1 MSAEQINQVDSMKIF
16 MLSGMSES
24 GKSSAGRYFE
34 SNGVPRLKIRDILF
48 RMYQKTDRSVGFE
61 SWSWTIENQGSPFYA
76 SFAQEAIALMSEI
89 KCNYISLESLHGIKM
104 AGGLKDVL
112 DDRLKIIFIDIP
124 FEVRVR
130 RQMGR
135 AGLTDESYA
144 RALLLERDQQK
155 LLQGTPEI
163 KKIADYIVD
172 NSGQIEDLYELLN
185 RILINEKQRL

>member
-1 MSAEQINQVDSMKIF
+1 MNPEQINQVDCKKIF

-34 SNGVPRLKIRDILF
+34 SRGIPRLKIRDVLSS
-48 RMYQKTDRSVGFE
+48 MYQRTNKSVKFE

-76 SFAQEAIALMSEI
+76 SFAQETMDLMSEI
-89 KCNYISLESLHGIKM
+89 KCDYISLESLHGIKM
-104 AGGLKDVL
+104 AWGLKNVL

-124 FEVRVR
+124 VEIRVR

-135 AGLTDESYA
+135 AGLADENYA

-155 LLQGTPEI
+155 LLQGTSEI
-163 KKIADYIVD
+163 KEMADYIVD
-172 NSGQIEDLYELLN
+172 NSGQIKDLYELLN
-185 RILINEKQRL
+185 RILINEKQRS